1 MDELLS
7 YYERELAFLR
17 RHVRDFAERYPKIA
31 SRMQLASGADG
42 SSEDPQVER
51 LFQSFALT
59 GARASRHI
67 DDDYSEFTRAF
78 VEVLYPHYLRAFP
91 SCSIASFDIDA
102 SRAAQMS
109 AAVVVPRGTQ
119 LYSRPV
125 RGAKLFFRTAY
136 DVTLSPLQ
144 LTAARF
150 YAMPQAP
157 RSFRLPPNASAQL
170 SLSFA
175 IRSPHASAAELKLDS
190 VRLYARG
197 EPLMSAALRDAL
209 VIHGLRAYVEP
220 EHGGRWMALDR
231 VPFAAVGVSRE
242 DSLIPCPENV
252 HPAYPLLTEYFAFPE
267 KFGFFDCDLRE
278 AGRLGGRRF
287 TLHLLLKDIPA
298 ESAKAGV
305 LEALSAEHVQL
316 GCTPVVNL
324 FETTGKL
331 GQQPGAASGAHMY
344 PLVVDK
350 QNAYAYEVYSVDA
363 VAQVQDT
370 PQGERVT
377 TFPSLHS
384 LYHGG
389 HATRAS
395 LYWRMQRDA
404 LVARSE
410 PGHELSLGFVDAALD
425 PVAAPAGLDFK
436 LTCSNRDL
444 PEQLPHGA
452 PGGDLMMEGGT
463 LASRI
468 SLLQRPTRP
477 LRLREDRGA
486 LWRLVSQLSLNSLL
500 LAGGAGAVRDMLKLH
515 DVQESAATVRQIAG
529 IVDVSQRPVTAWVSE
544 KPFASVVRGL
554 EIRITIDED
563 CFAGTGVHTF
573 AQLMDCLLSRYVA
586 PNGFT
591 QLVLV
596 SSRTGDAL
604 CTCARR
610 AGGGI
615 LI

>member
-51 LFQSFALT
+51 LFESFALT
-59 GARASRHI
+59 GARASQHI
-67 DDDYSEFTRAF
+67 EDDYSEFTKAF

-91 SCSIASFDIDA
+91 SCSIAAFDVDA

-125 RGAKLFFRTAY
+125 KGAKMFFRTAY

-144 LTAARF
+144 VSAARF
-150 YAMPQAP
+150 HAMPQAP
-157 RSFRLPPNASAQL
+157 MSFRLPPNAGAQI
-170 SLSFA
+170 SLTFA
-175 IRSPHASAAELKLDS
+175 IRSPHACVADLKLDT
-190 VRLYARG
+190 VRLYVRG
-197 EPLMSAALRDAL
+197 EPLLSAALRDAL
-209 VIHGLRAYVEP
+209 SLHAVHAYVESAQS
-220 EHGGRWMALDR
+220 GRWAALGR
-231 VPFAAVGVSRE
+231 VPFSAAGVSRD
-242 DSLIPCPENV
+242 DSLIPCPDTV

-278 AGRLGGRRF
+278 AGRLGGRQF

-298 ESAKAGV
+298 DSAKASV
-305 LEALSAEHVQL
+305 LESLSAEHVRL
-316 GCTPVVNL
+316 GCTPVINL
-324 FETTGKL
+324 FETSGKL
-331 GQQPGAASGAHMY
+331 GAQPGAASGTHMY

-363 VAQVQDT
+363 VTQVEDT
-370 PQGERVT
+370 PQGERIT
-377 TFPSLHS
+377 AFRSLHS

-389 HATRAS
+389 HAARAS
-395 LYWRMQRDA
+395 SYWRMRRDA
-404 LVARSE
+404 LIARSE
-410 PGHELSLGFVDAALD
+410 PGHELSLGFVDGALD
-425 PVAAPAGLDFK
+425 PVAPPPGVDFK

-477 LRLREDRGA
+477 LRLRDDRGA
-486 LWRLVSQLSLNSLL
+486 LWRLISQLSLNSLL

-515 DVQESAATVRQIAG
+515 DLQESPATVRQIAG
-529 IVDVSQRPVTAWVSE
+529 IVDVSQKPVTAWVSE

-554 EIRITIDED
+554 EIRITVDED

-573 AQLMDCLLSRYVA
+573 AQLMDCLLSQYVA

-604 CTCARR
+604 CRRARR
-610 AGGGI
+610 SGGGF

>member
-51 LFQSFALT
+51 LFESFALT

-67 DDDYSEFTRAF
+67 EDDYSEFTKAF

-91 SCSIASFDIDA
+91 SCAIACFDVDA

-109 AAVVVPRGTQ
+109 ASVVVPRGTE

-125 RGAKLFFRTAY
+125 KGAKMFFRTAY

-150 YAMPQAP
+150 HGMSQAP
-157 RSFRLPPNASAQL
+157 RSFRLPPKAGAQI
-170 SLSFA
+170 SLTFA
-175 IRSPHASAAELKLDS
+175 IRSPHASVADLKLDA
-190 VRLYARG
+190 VRLYVRG

-209 VIHGLRAYVEP
+209 SIHALQAYVEP
-220 EHGGRWMALDR
+220 DRSGRWAALDR

-242 DSLIPCPENV
+242 DSLIPCPETV

-267 KFGFFDCDLRE
+267 KFGFFDCDLRQ
-278 AGRLGGRRF
+278 AGRLGGRQF

-298 ESAKAGV
+298 DSATANV
-305 LEALSAEHVQL
+305 LESLSAEHVQL

-324 FETTGKL
+324 FETSGKL
-331 GQQPGAASGAHMY
+331 GAQPSAASDTQMY

-363 VAQVQDT
+363 VKQVQDT
-370 PQGERVT
+370 PQGDRI
-377 TFPSLHS
+377 TFFQSLHS

-395 LYWRMQRDA
+395 LYWRMRRDA
-404 LVARSE
+404 LIARSE
-410 PGHELSLGFVDAALD
+410 PGHELSLGFVDGALE
-425 PVAAPAGLDFK
+425 PAVPPPGLDFA
-436 LTCSNRDL
+436 LTCSNRDM
-444 PEQLPHGA
+444 PEQLPPGM

-477 LRLREDRGA
+477 LRFREERGA
-486 LWRLVSQLSLNSLL
+486 LWRLISQLSLNSLL

-515 DVQESAATVRQIAG
+515 DLQESPATARQIAG
-529 IVDVSQRPVTAWVSE
+529 VVDVSQKPVTAWVSE

-554 EIRITIDED
+554 EIRITVDAD
-563 CFAGTGVHTF
+563 CFAGTGVNTF
-573 AQLMDCLLSRYVA
+573 AQLMDCLLSQYVA
-586 PNGFT
+586 PTGFT

-596 SSRTGDAL
+596 SNQTGDEL
-604 CTCARR
+604 CRCPRR
-610 AGGGI
+610 SGGGF